1 MKTNFTPFVK
11 VILAALF
18 FFAGTTAFANNIT
31 PDTTPASGNL
41 KVSVENNSLVMNWN
55 LADAATV
62 NYCEIQGSEDGKT
75 FTTIGYVMGAN
86 PAQDNS
92 YSFKQ
97 TLSKIKPGKVYFR
110 VLIIGADEKAASSE
124 VVKLSK

>member
-18 FFAGTTAFANNIT
+18 FFAGTTTFANN
-31 PDTTPASGNL
+31 TTPAISGNL

-55 LADAATV
+55 LADASTV

-86 PAQDNS
+86 PAHDNS

-97 TLSKIKPGKVYFR
+97 TLSKIKPGKIYFR
-110 VLIIGADEKAASSE
+110 VLIIGADEKATSSE